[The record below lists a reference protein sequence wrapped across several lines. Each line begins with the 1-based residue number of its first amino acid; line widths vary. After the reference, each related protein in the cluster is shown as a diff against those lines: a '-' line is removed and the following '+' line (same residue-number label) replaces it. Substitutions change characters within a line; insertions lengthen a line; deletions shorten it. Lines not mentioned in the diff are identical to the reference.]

1 MIESEWIKLLVKF
14 KGKCQICEKQI
25 SAGEYALWSKSS
37 KKIKHF
43 DCKNNNNNNKVKKE
57 TVEKDSGL
65 NLRCFLCGN
74 AVQNM
79 SPDDFDFLN
88 RASQKDL
95 IFLCKSCLENPKSY
109 LKYQEI
115 IYEKIKKIVKLKS

>member
-25 SAGEYALWSKSS
+25 LAGQYALWSKSS
-37 KKIKHF
+37 KKIKHL
-43 DCKNNNNNNKVKKE
+43 DCKNDNTNKVKNE
-57 TVEKDSGL
+57 MIEKDSGIIL
-65 NLRCFLCGN
+65 HCLLCCT
-74 AVQNM
+74 AVQYIYH
-79 SPDDFDFLN
+79 DDFFLN
-88 RASQKDL
+88 HESQKDS
-95 IFLCKSCLENPKSY
+95 IFLCKACLENPKSY

>member
-25 SAGEYALWSKSS
+25 VAGEYALWSKSS

-43 DCKNNNNNNKVKKE
+43 DCKNNNSNKIKNE
-57 TVEKDSGL
+57 SIEKNSGIIL
-65 NLRCFLCGN
+65 HCLLCGT
-74 AVQNM
+74 AVQTIFA
-79 SPDDFDFLN
+79 DDFFLN
-88 RASQKDL
+88 RESQKDS
-95 IFLCKSCLENPKSY
+95 IFLCRSCLENPSSY

-115 IYEKIKKIVKLKS
+115 QEEKIKKIVKLKS